1 MTTPAKTTMRMRRM
15 SRWVGTSTAGV
26 ARRWRRLTD
35 RGREDGSGG
44 MSLLLLIAAF
54 ALLVVVGL
62 VVDGGAKAAGLDK
75 ATRLAAEAARSALQA
90 ANLATGNIPDTVA
103 ATEVDRYLT
112 TAGATSWTTTL
123 DGTAVIVT
131 VTLTRPTKLLP
142 LMGVNSW
149 TVTATGRADGLY
161 GLYPR

>member
-1 MTTPAKTTMRMRRM
+1 MGPRRL
-15 SRWVGTSTAGV
+15 SRHWGTGPVSAVVAGV
-26 ARRWRRLTD
+26 RRRWRRLTD
-35 RGREDGSGG
+35 SGREDGSGGG
-44 MSLLLLIAAF
+44 MSLLLLIATF

-75 ATRLAAEAARSALQA
+75 ATRLAAEAARSGLQA
-90 ANLATGNIPDTVA
+90 ANLATGTIPDTVA
-103 ATEVDRYLT
+103 ETEVDRYLT
-112 TAGATSWTTTL
+112 SAGATAWTTTL

-142 LMGVNSW
+142 LMGVDSW

-161 GLYPR
+161 GLYSQ